1 MLDRADP
8 DRTDRG
14 QVVERARDLVLVADD
29 DRDIVRFLEVNLV
42 IEGIEVVTAH
52 DGRDALAK
60 ALELR
65 PNLILLDV
73 MMPGMDG
80 YEVCANLR
88 ADPRSA
94 HIPVIML
101 TAKSLQND
109 RMVGLNA
116 GADDY
121 VTKPFEP
128 LELVARVAE
137 TLRRRAG
144 RRDGGG

>member
-1 MLDRADP
+1 M
-8 DRTDRG
+8 
-14 QVVERARDLVLVADD
+14 
-29 DRDIVRFLEVNLV
+29 NLV

-52 DGRDALAK
+52 DGKDALAK
-60 ALELR
+60 ALTLQ

-80 YEVCANLR
+80 YEVCSKLR
-88 ADPRSA
+88 ADPRGA
-94 HIPVIML
+94 DIPVIML
-101 TAKSLQND
+101 TAKSLQTD

-128 LELVARVAE
+128 LELVARVTD
-137 TLRRRAG
+137 TLRRNAG
-144 RRDGGG
+144 RDG

>member
-1 MLDRADP
+1 M
-8 DRTDRG
+8 
-14 QVVERARDLVLVADD
+14 LVADD

-52 DGRDALAK
+52 DGKDALAK
-60 ALELR
+60 ALTLQ

-80 YEVCANLR
+80 YEVCSKLR
-88 ADPRSA
+88 ADPRGA
-94 HIPVIML
+94 DIPVIML
-101 TAKSLQND
+101 TAKSLQTD

-128 LELVARVAE
+128 LELVASVTD
-137 TLRRRAG
+137 TLRRNAG
-144 RRDGGG
+144 RDG

>member
-1 MLDRADP
+1 LLDGAGP

-14 QVVERARDLVLVADD
+14 QLAQPERDLVLVADD

-80 YEVCANLR
+80 YEVCAKLR
-88 ADPRSA
+88 ADPRGA

-109 RMVGLNA
+109 RTVGLSA

-128 LELVARVAE
+128 LELVARVTD
-137 TLRRRAG
+137 TLRRNAG
-144 RRDGGG
+144 RDG

>member
-1 MLDRADP
+1 MLDGAGP

-14 QVVERARDLVLVADD
+14 QLAQRERDLVLVADD

-80 YEVCANLR
+80 YEVCAKLR
-88 ADPRSA
+88 ADPRGA
-94 HIPVIML
+94 NIPVIML

-109 RMVGLNA
+109 RAVGLNA

-128 LELVARVAE
+128 LELVARVAD
-137 TLRRRAG
+137 TLRRNAG
-144 RRDGGG
+144 RDG

>member
-14 QVVERARDLVLVADD
+14 QLAERERDLVLVADD

-42 IEGIEVVTAH
+42 IEGIDVVTAH

-80 YEVCANLR
+80 YQVCAELR
-88 ADPRSA
+88 ADPRCA
-94 HIPVIML
+94 RIPVIML

-109 RMVGLNA
+109 RLVGLNA

-137 TLRRRAG
+137 TLHREAG
-144 RRDGGG
+144 RDGDG

>member
-1 MLDRADP
+1 MTPQR
-8 DRTDRG
+8 
-14 QVVERARDLVLVADD
+14 ERDLVLVADD

-52 DGRDALAK
+52 DGKDALAK
-60 ALELR
+60 ALALQ

-80 YEVCANLR
+80 FEVCSKLR
-88 ADPRSA
+88 ADPRGA
-94 HIPVIML
+94 DIPVIML
-101 TAKSLQND
+101 TAKSLQAD
-109 RMVGLNA
+109 RTVGINA

-128 LELVARVAE
+128 LELVARVTD
-137 TLRRRAG
+137 TLRRNAG
-144 RRDGGG
+144 RNG

>member
-1 MLDRADP
+1 LLDGAGL
-8 DRTDRG
+8 DRTDHV
-14 QVVERARDLVLVADD
+14 QPERRERDLVLVADD

-42 IEGIEVVTAH
+42 IEGIDVVTAH

-60 ALELR
+60 AMNLR
-65 PNLILLDV
+65 PDLILLDV

-80 YEVCANLR
+80 YEVCAELR
-88 ADPRSA
+88 ADPRFA
-94 HIPVIML
+94 RTPVIML

-109 RMVGLNA
+109 RAIGINA

-128 LELVARVAE
+128 LELVARVAA
-137 TLRRRAG
+137 TLRRNAG
-144 RRDGGG
+144 RDG